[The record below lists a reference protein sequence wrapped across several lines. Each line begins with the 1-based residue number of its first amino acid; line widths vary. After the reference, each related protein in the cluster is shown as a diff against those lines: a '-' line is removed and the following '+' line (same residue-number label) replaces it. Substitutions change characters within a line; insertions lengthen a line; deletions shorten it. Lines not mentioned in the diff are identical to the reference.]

1 MLAWDFVPWEERGE
15 DCFRAGLENVVGAHL
30 LGLAVEQLPGGVH
43 RQETLVAAQLGGFP
57 GPGRREGNLLWTG
70 PEQAFLLGAA
80 PDLTGLAATTDQT
93 GGWAAL
99 RLAGDCDKVVA
110 RLFPIDPRTLTEG
123 ACLRTPLGHLNA
135 VLTRDGQG
143 VLILVFR
150 SMARTAWDEIAHV
163 MAMLQAREAIAG

>member
-1 MLAWDFVPWEERGE
+1 VRELFAKTALQGQKPLTQAGVTLSEEVLGAITSVA
-15 DCFRAGLENVVGAHL
+15 CF
-30 LGLAVEQLPGGVH
+30 PGK
-43 RQETLVAAQLGGFP
+43 RDLVAAQLGGFP
-57 GPGRREGNLLWTG
+57 TPNRREGNLLWTG

-99 RLAGDCDKVVA
+99 RLVGAVDPVLA

-123 ACLRTPLGHLNA
+123 ACLRTPLGHMNA

-163 MAMLQAREAIAG
+163 MAMLQAREGIAG